1 MFDRVYRGS
10 RVSKVLIKEVVADLP
25 FLGRQHL
32 QFSPAAT
39 EASYVT
45 ILIGRNGS
53 GKSTILRDLTVAM
66 RDRFF
71 KLRRARRRDGR
82 VVRFDIESDG
92 LLHVIGPDGSERKF
106 LRDPDLIKMG
116 EMGPRKI
123 IALSFTPF
131 DKFPMGENVQRRE
144 RLDEEPA
151 RYVYIGFRSGPRVS
165 PRALLL
171 QSIDQLALA
180 ASSPTPDR
188 RVVDVLT
195 AIGYRPTLQINYQM
209 NRLDNVLSSE
219 QIDRPQ
225 IEALVADIQPLLR
238 PGRGKNDL
246 ALTYSFDFEKAAASN
261 FASNGTEYHTLRQLV
276 RANVLRMTSA
286 TLERPNGD
294 EVELLNLSSGEL
306 SLLCGFLGLAAHLE
320 EGCVVLIDEPE
331 NSLHPEWQLSYVEML
346 DAVLRSRSGCHYVL
360 ATHSPLIVSGFADG
374 GCTILRLDQE
384 PVQVGD
390 EAVANA
396 SPDATLMSAFNV
408 LTPANSFLKQLVL
421 EALTLIEQG
430 RHGEARA
437 QRIASFLASF
447 YDDISEADPLR
458 DLVRNIC
465 LSVLTK

>member
-1 MFDRVYRGS
+1 M
-10 RVSKVLIKEVVADLP
+10 SKVLIKEVVADLP
-25 FLGRQHL
+25 FLGRQRL
-32 QFSPAAT
+32 PFAQVAT
-39 EASYVT
+39 DTSCVT

-66 RDRFF
+66 RDYFSGR
-71 KLRRARRRDGR
+71 RRALHRNGR
-82 VVRFDIESDG
+82 VVRIDIESDG
-92 LLHVIGPDGSERKF
+92 RLDVLDQSGPDGGLSNERSLSEGRW
-106 LRDPDLIKMG
+106 D
-116 EMGPRKI
+116 GPRKI

-131 DKFPMGENVQRRE
+131 DKFPIGGNGARRGHP
-144 RLDEEPA
+144 DEAVA
-151 RYVYIGFRSGPRVS
+151 RYVYLGFKGSVRAS
-165 PRALLL
+165 PRGLLR

-180 ASSPTPDR
+180 ASSPASDH
-188 RVVDVLT
+188 RVVDVLA
-195 AIGYRPTLQINYQM
+195 AIGYRPILTIDYQM

-219 QIDRPQ
+219 HIDRQ
-225 IEALVADIQPLLR
+225 RIEALVRDVEPLLQPR
-238 PGRGKNDL
+238 PGKIGRSL
-246 ALTYSFDFEKAAASN
+246 SYRFDFDQGTATN
-261 FASNGTEYHTLRQLV
+261 FASNKIDYDTLRQLV

-294 EVELLNLSSGEL
+294 EVELLDLSSGEL

-346 DAVLRSRSGCHYVL
+346 DAVLKSRDGCHYVL
-360 ATHSPLIVSGFADG
+360 ATHSPLIVSGFAG
-374 GCTILRLDQE
+374 RGCAILRLDQE
-384 PVQVGD
+384 PVRIGD

-408 LTPANSFLKQLVL
+408 LTPENNFLKQLVL

-437 QRIASFLASF
+437 QHIAKFLAGF
-447 YDDISEADPLR
+447 YDDIPDGEPLR

-465 LSVLTK
+465 LAILKE